1 MVTGMD
7 GELVGR
13 QLAQRHRRGRRTR
26 VPRLDPLATSSTPA
40 EGVAGQTKDV
50 EIKWGVHPAGD
61 KRVQLTTD
69 DQRTTLVFRVS
80 GKFRIDLTE
89 GSFTL
94 EREGDYLVWGPRI
107 DHAWEA
113 ITDAVVVTVRWPSS
127 VSWETKS
134 PGRRAF
140 LSLGL
145 TNVPRPPM
153 VTTSPS
159 SCRTAIAVRIVPR
172 DTPCSCCR

>member
-7 GELVGR
+7 GELVGGNWHSGTAEGDGR
-13 QLAQRHRRGRRTR
+13 EYRGWI
-26 VPRLDPLATSSTPA
+26 LGHFIDPA
-40 EGVAGQTKDV
+40 EGVRSTKDV

-61 KRVQLTTD
+61 KRVQWTTD

-134 PGRRAF
+134 PGRRAY